1 MKFKNLV
8 IIILVACMIQS
19 ITVKAA
25 NFKHGNTSIQL
36 PPPPRRPPPP
46 PPLHIKN
53 PFRHRH
59 HHSRHAHHGVTIHL
73 PPHPKGPPPPPRP

>member
-1 MKFKNLV
+1 MKFKSLM
-8 IIILVACMIQS
+8 IILLAACMMQTVS
-19 ITVKAA
+19 VKAVD
-25 NFKHGNTSIQL
+25 FKAGNKIIQL
-36 PPPPRRPPPP
+36 PPPPRRPPPH

-59 HHSRHAHHGVTIHL
+59 HSRRAHHGITIHL